1 MIHLDDIEKFWV
13 HDEEVER
20 YVTADELERYL
31 QYGWE
36 PGRMRD
42 CCCHCGQ
49 EFNKVYCKNHE
60 VRCKKK
66 LTRRLIKLKYL
77 QAIK

>member
-1 MIHLDDIEKFWV
+1 VIHLDDIEKFWV

-20 YVTADELERYL
+20 YVTADELEKYL

-42 CCCHCGQ
+42 CSY
-49 EFNKVYCKNHE
+49 K
-60 VRCKKK
+60 
-66 LTRRLIKLKYL
+66 T
-77 QAIK
+77 

>member
-1 MIHLDDIEKFWV
+1 MIHLASTKYIWV

-20 YVTADELERYL
+20 YVTADELDKYL
-31 QYGWE
+31 QYSWAL
-36 PGRMRD
+36 GRIRD

-49 EFNKVYCKNHE
+49 EFNKMYCKNHE

-66 LTRRLIKLKYL
+66 LTRRLKKLKYL